1 VRAADFGEVVS
12 KSNPVCLGVPSWII
26 HPGCLIDQQLI
37 VLPPNLGA
45 YARPRRANTQVSTV
59 LGAIRLSDESLQ
71 RNVQLAAS
79 AAFGNVLSVKW
90 RTVEVLFL
98 TFLPDQDE
106 LRWLLAGQ
114 TIGKRPRLARCPST
128 AMVS

>member
-1 VRAADFGEVVS
+1 M
-12 KSNPVCLGVPSWII
+12 
-26 HPGCLIDQQLI
+26 I
-37 VLPPNLGA
+37 VLTPANLGA
-45 YARPRRANTQVSTV
+45 YARPRRANSQVSTA
-59 LGAIRLSDESLQ
+59 LGAIRLSDELLQ
-71 RNVQLAAS
+71 RKVQLVAS
-79 AAFGNVLSVKW
+79 AAFGNVLSVEW